1 MRLNQ
6 LDSDKVGNVLR
17 NFENFYYVNCIHC
30 SFNLSNPFSENWV
43 TLFVLL
49 KHKIIKH
56 VIQIKENIF
65 LPRLISPS
73 LRPTFAEPAL
83 QWGDTIYH
91 FKLDPPHEWRN
102 TFIKQNVEKI
112 RQSQEDTNRPLSL
125 RALSDV
131 TNLLAAQGSR
141 NMCQQTREDYRGYMD
156 KTHCKTHLQQYTVA
170 DYQRWDNSLW

>member
-83 QWGDTIYH
+83 Q
-91 FKLDPPHEWRN
+91 
-102 TFIKQNVEKI
+102 
-112 RQSQEDTNRPLSL
+112 
-125 RALSDV
+125 
-131 TNLLAAQGSR
+131 
-141 NMCQQTREDYRGYMD
+141 
-156 KTHCKTHLQQYTVA
+156 
-170 DYQRWDNSLW
+170 